1 MLDNQGE
8 QPLISVIVP
17 VYNVAEYLPECVDS
31 IINQTYKNLE
41 IILVDDGSTDACP
54 DICDDY
60 AKRDSR
66 IRVIHKKNGGL
77 SDARNAGLDICTGEW
92 IGFVDSDDYIAPSM
106 YEKMY
111 AVAIKNYADVVAC
124 YSTRDAKIKLDTDGI
139 SNVLVFEQRE
149 KMIEYMFLGKY
160 GGLVVSVCVKLYKK
174 QLFDSIRF
182 PVGRTTEDGFI
193 VVDLVNITS
202 KMVVLTNTLYYYR
215 VRAGSITKV
224 RFYYDNIWDTV
235 EAYKYNLSIIQKLY
249 PSIRKIGELR
259 LEWAYRVNIGQ
270 ALETIDAKEHM
281 NTIDN
286 MYREA
291 KPYLLRSLINKHM
304 RLKGKMA
311 TAILL
316 FFPFSWYLKIKKWHC
331 KLKNLK

>member
-1 MLDNQGE
+1 MILENRGE
-8 QPLISVIVP
+8 QQLISVIVP

-54 DICDDY
+54 DICDEY

-66 IRVIHKKNGGL
+66 IRVIHKENGGL

-92 IGFVDSDDYIAPSM
+92 IGFVDSDDYISPFM

-111 AVAIKNYADVVAC
+111 AIAIKNSADVVAC
-124 YSTRDAKIKLDTDGI
+124 YATRDARVKLD
-139 SNVLVFEQRE
+139 SNGSFNTLVFDQRE
-149 KMIEYMFLGKY
+149 KMIEYIFLGKY
-160 GGLVVSVCVKLYKK
+160 GGSFVSVCVKLYKK
-174 QLFDSIRF
+174 HLFDSIRF

-193 VVDLVNITS
+193 VVDLINITS
-202 KMVVLTNTLYYYR
+202 KMVVLTNILYYYR
-215 VRAGSITKV
+215 VRIGSITNA
-224 RFYYDNIWDTV
+224 RLYYDNIWDTV

-249 PSIRKIGELR
+249 PSIRKIGEIR
-259 LEWAYRVNIGQ
+259 LAWAYRVNIGR

-281 NTIDN
+281 NKIEF

-291 KPYLLRSLINKHM
+291 QPYLLRSFINPYMSFKH
-304 RLKGKMA
+304 KIA
-311 TAILL
+311 AAILL
-316 FFPFSWYLKIKKWHC
+316 FFPFSWYLKIKKWKC
-331 KLKNLK
+331 KLKQ